1 MEKEIQLAILWGGI
15 RHGANFIL
23 EERCNFMAFDHSD
36 ENDMVATYLSEEDF
50 AQLPTGVEELI
61 YARINYTKKTKCGT
75 RVSMFISGDSTL
87 DDAQKRAITGLLA
100 AVEELTLEEL
110 RDTELTITVK
120 NAHTEVSVV
129 KSDNEER
136 VFH

>member
-36 ENDMVATYLSEEDF
+36 ENDMVATQLSDEDF
-50 AQLPTGVEELI
+50 AQIPTGVEELV
-61 YARINYTKKTKCGT
+61 YARINYIKKTKCGT
-75 RVSMFISGDSTL
+75 RVSMFVSGDSTL
-87 DDAQKRAITGLLA
+87 DDVQKKAINGIMS

-110 RDTELTITVK
+110 RDTELHISVK
-120 NAHTEVSVV
+120 NAHTEVSVL
-129 KSDNEER
+129 KSDNENR
-136 VFH
+136 VLH